1 VVPFCLLA
9 IIAVLVAV
17 AVIIA
22 IAYPVNLVTR
32 R

>member
-1 VVPFCLLA
+1 VVPFFLLA
-9 IIAVLVAV
+9 ILAVLVAV

-22 IAYPVNLVTR
+22 IAYLVNLVTR